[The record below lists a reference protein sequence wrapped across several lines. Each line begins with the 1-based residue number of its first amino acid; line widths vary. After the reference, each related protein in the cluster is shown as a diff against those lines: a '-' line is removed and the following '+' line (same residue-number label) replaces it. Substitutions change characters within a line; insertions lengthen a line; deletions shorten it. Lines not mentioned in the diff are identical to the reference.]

1 MNILWY
7 NNRFLISFLF
17 YNNWLGYITWF
28 IYLIWCW
35 IRLICLLFTSN
46 IFNVFFIVF
55 LDLWNFI
62 LYLFSALFWL
72 FHRLT
77 NILAF
82 YFRIIFH
89 FGSFLSNRWCHM
101 NVFLIIRSL
110 LWRNHNNFWWTT
122 NHFSKIITEF
132 WIPIKLLNGIP
143 SFIIFLSKHIAARII
158 LCCSL

>member
-1 MNILWY
+1 M
-7 NNRFLISFLF
+7 FLISFLF
-17 YNNWLGYITWF
+17 YYNWLGYNTRL
-28 IYLIWCW
+28 IYLIRCW
-35 IRLICLLFTSN
+35 IRVICLLFTYN
-46 IFNVFFIVF
+46 IFNVFFNVF
-55 LDLWNFI
+55 LDLSNFI
-62 LYLFSALFWL
+62 LYLFSYLIWL

-82 YFRIIFH
+82 NFRIIYH

-110 LWRNHNNFWWTT
+110 LRRNHNNFWWTA

-132 WIPIKLLNGIP
+132 WIPIKLLNGIL
-143 SFIIFLSKHIAARII
+143 SFIIFLSKHIATRII